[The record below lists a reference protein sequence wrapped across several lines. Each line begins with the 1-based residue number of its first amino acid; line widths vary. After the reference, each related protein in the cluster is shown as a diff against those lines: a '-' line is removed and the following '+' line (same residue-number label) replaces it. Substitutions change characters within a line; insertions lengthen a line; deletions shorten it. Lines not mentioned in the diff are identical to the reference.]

1 MAHRLVAD
9 MILQSVAD
17 DGRLTVRLHVTD
29 GEGGTKYSKVLTDGS
44 AVIGRRLI
52 AEFREQF
59 PGIHLTIRE
68 RYEPQDATPTPKID
82 TSDFF

>member
-1 MAHRLVAD
+1 MPHRLVAD
-9 MILQSVAD
+9 MILQHVAD
-17 DGRLTVRLHVTD
+17 DGRLTVRLHVID
-29 GEGGTKYSKVLTDGS
+29 GKGGTKYSKVLTDGS

-52 AEFREQF
+52 ADFREQF

-68 RYEPQDATPTPKID
+68 TYDPKDSTPTPEID